1 MRSIASLFAGG
12 GTMGALM
19 RDNDWSGPSPG
30 PEDRWP
36 SSPARVMLR
45 SRQLMFIA
53 RGEDPP

>member
-1 MRSIASLFAGG
+1 
-12 GTMGALM
+12 MGALM